1 MNEMTEKRR
10 PRISQDNKE
19 AFRNPWVLG
28 WIAAIVLV
36 LLVNLGFIVTAI
48 VTNPGLV
55 EKDYYEKGR
64 DLEAE
69 FVTLQKTRQRLGW
82 KMKLDAVH
90 KPVINQPARYTFSV
104 VDKAGVPIDG
114 ELATLHAYRPSD
126 ASSDFDVEM
135 QEIAPGIYSAEL
147 TFPLKG
153 IWDLIAVLH
162 KGDDALKIRQ
172 RISVQ
177 AQ

>member
-1 MNEMTEKRR
+1 MTETMQKSK
-10 PRISQDNKE
+10 PRISQENKE

-28 WIAAIVLV
+28 WIAAITLV
-36 LLVNLGFIVTAI
+36 LLVNVAFIVTAI

-55 EKDYYEKGR
+55 DKNYYEKGR
-64 DLEAE
+64 DLERE
-69 FVTLQKTRQRLGW
+69 FITLQETRNRLGW
-82 KMKLDAVH
+82 QMKLEAVSR
-90 KPVINQPARYTFSV
+90 PVIDQPARYTFSV
-104 VDKAGVPIDG
+104 VDKAGVPVDG
-114 ELATLHAYRPSD
+114 DHAVLRAYRPSD
-126 ASSDFDVEM
+126 AASDFEMEM

-153 IWDLIAVLH
+153 IWDLIAILH
-162 KGDDALKIRQ
+162 RGEDALKVSR

>member
-1 MNEMTEKRR
+1 MTETIQKSK
-10 PRISQDNKE
+10 PRISQHNKE

-36 LLVNLGFIVTAI
+36 LLVNVAFIVTAI

-55 EKDYYEKGR
+55 DKDYYEKGR
-64 DLEAE
+64 DLEKE
-69 FVTLQKTRQRLGW
+69 FITLQQTRSRLGW
-82 KMKLDAVH
+82 QMKLEAVSR
-90 KPVINQPARYTFSV
+90 PMINQPARYTFSV
-104 VDKAGVPIDG
+104 VDRAGVPVDG
-114 ELATLHAYRPSD
+114 DRALVRAYRPSD
-126 ASSDFDVEM
+126 AASDFEMEM
-135 QEIAPGIYSAEL
+135 QEIAPGIYSAEI

-153 IWDLIAVLH
+153 IWDLTAILH
-162 KGDDALKIRQ
+162 KGEDALKVSR